1 MRFATAATRLANL
14 PDPLPPPPP
23 GLQPGIA
30 ADAAGDPERVRPTW
44 PPPTR
49 ESAVL
54 VLIYPDATG
63 EARLVL
69 TERPA
74 TVTHHAGE
82 VSFPGGSR
90 EATDES
96 PEMTALREAQE
107 EVGLEVTAAGVR
119 VIGRLDEVA
128 IGPSGFR
135 LIPVLALADREP
147 RFVPDAREVAAV
159 LTPRLATFLPGA
171 PITEG
176 ELERDGWRLRFGAYE
191 VEGRLVWGATARVLG
206 QLGATVAAATE
217 G

>member
-1 MRFATAATRLANL
+1 MRFADVAGRLARL
-14 PDPLPPPPP
+14 PHPLPPPPP

-30 ADAAGDPERVRPTW
+30 ADSSGDPSRIRPSW
-44 PPPTR
+44 PTPTR

-54 VLIYPDATG
+54 VLVYPDATG

-82 VSFPGGSR
+82 VSFPGGAR
-90 EATDES
+90 EAMDDS
-96 PEMTALREAQE
+96 PEMTALREATE
-107 EVGLEVTAAGVR
+107 EVGLDVTAAGVR
-119 VIGRLDEVA
+119 VVGRLDEVA

-135 LIPVLALADREP
+135 LTPVLALADREP
-147 RFVPDAREVAAV
+147 RLVPDAREVAAV
-159 LTPRLATFLPGA
+159 LTPSLAQFLPGA
-171 PITEG
+171 RITQG
-176 ELERDGWRLRFGAYE
+176 ELERDGWRLRFAAYD

-206 QLGATVAAATE
+206 QLGATVAADE

>member
-1 MRFATAATRLANL
+1 MRFSVVASRLARL

-23 GLQPGIA
+23 ALQPGIA
-30 ADAAGDPERVRPTW
+30 ADTNDDPRRVRPTW
-44 PPPTR
+44 PAPTR

-54 VLIYPDATG
+54 ILIYPDATG

-82 VSFPGGSR
+82 VSFPGGAR

-96 PEMTALREAQE
+96 PEATALREAWE
-107 EVGLEVTAAGVR
+107 EVGLDVAAAGVR
-119 VIGRLDEVA
+119 VVGRLDEVA

-135 LIPVLALADREP
+135 LTPVLALADREP

-159 LTPRLATFLPGA
+159 LTPSLAAFLPDA
-171 PITEG
+171 RITRG
-176 ELERDGWRLRFGAYE
+176 ELERDGWRLEFGGYY

-206 QLGATVAAATE
+206 QLGATVAAGAR
-217 G
+217 